1 MCRNLSVHCEE
12 ISREMWEE
20 REYRFTKN
28 ASLAKCDFEEIAKIF
43 VGWSEEVEMEIKFT
57 YMLNDTVVYVYVR
70 ERVE

>member
-1 MCRNLSVHCEE
+1 MSRCFSVHCEE

-28 ASLAKCDFEEIAKIF
+28 ASLAKCDFEEIAKVL
-43 VGWSEEVEMEIKFT
+43 VGWDNNVEMEIKFT
-57 YMLNDTVVYVYVR
+57 YALNDTVCYVFVR